1 MNTSLPENVE
11 TLKAE
16 MLKLEGCWPRALSGK
31 QMGELAEEILRL
43 RLKVDILIKVDIDL
57 WGIWKLLD
65 EAWIKADRISV
76 MRKLV
81 EAHQAAGAKS
91 RDPHIDTQKGV
102 AA

>member
-1 MNTSLPENVE
+1 MNTSPPENAE

-16 MLKLEGCWPRALSGK
+16 TLKLAGCWTRALSGK
-31 QMGELAEEILRL
+31 QMGELAEEILSL
-43 RLKVDILIKVDIDL
+43 RHELDTLIKVDADL

-81 EAHQAAGAKS
+81 EEHQAAGAKS
-91 RDPHIDTQKGV
+91 REPNIATQNGV